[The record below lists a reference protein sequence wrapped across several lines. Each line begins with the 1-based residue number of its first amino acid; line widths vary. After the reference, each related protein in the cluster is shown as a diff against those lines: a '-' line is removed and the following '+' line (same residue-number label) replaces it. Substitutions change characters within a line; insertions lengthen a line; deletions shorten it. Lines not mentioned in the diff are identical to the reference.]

1 MHSNDLTL
9 AAYMAGLCGHG
20 IPSLTA
26 SVLTNESMQRA
37 YTRGRR
43 ARNERAY
50 KVSQALTL

>member
-37 YTRGRR
+37 YARGRR
-43 ARNERAY
+43 ARNERAH